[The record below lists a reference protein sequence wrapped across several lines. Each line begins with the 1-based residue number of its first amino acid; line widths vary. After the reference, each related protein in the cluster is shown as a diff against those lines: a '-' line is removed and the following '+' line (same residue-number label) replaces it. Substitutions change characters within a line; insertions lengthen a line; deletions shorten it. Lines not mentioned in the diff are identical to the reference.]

1 MSTVTFSV
9 ARNDIK
15 NVVDEN
21 GDLSQVAVNVPS
33 FEYNANG
40 TYKGMLVEST
50 SQNEIRNSEGG
61 GSTNGVIGSGG
72 VLPTNWGTASLNGIG
87 VEVIGTGTEK
97 GIEYVDLKFS
107 GTATA
112 TASFNVRFEGGSQTS
127 AAQND
132 IWSGS
137 VYMKYTDQTANPDLI
152 RLGIVAFDAGLGV
165 VSVDYETVSVTST
178 LTRYKNEN
186 VELTDATTASV
197 NTLVY
202 FTITNTQAYDF
213 TVRFGLPQLEEHPC
227 ATSVIKTTSAAV
239 ERLLDNI
246 KNTSATTY
254 VGQTSGTIYAEV
266 QIDQTETPAS
276 YILQASDATDDAN
289 WRILLGNFNPNFNW
303 QLRYGSGNTIAFTSA
318 ASTGNHKLALVYT
331 DGDVR
336 AYLDGTQVGS
346 SSTSWGDFTS
356 NQLDTI
362 YIGQAH
368 FATAGQ
374 FDNWIRAFAFYKR
387 ALTDNE
393 AKILTQ

>member
-72 VLPTNWGTASLNGIG
+72 VLPTNWGTAALNGIG

-152 RLGIVAFDAGLGV
+152 RLAIVAFNAGLGV
-165 VSVDYETVSVTST
+165 ASVDYETVSVTST
-178 LTRYKNEN
+178 LTRYKNE
-186 VELTDATTASV
+186 L
-197 NTLVY
+197 
-202 FTITNTQAYDF
+202 
-213 TVRFGLPQLEEHPC
+213 
-227 ATSVIKTTSAAV
+227 KM
-239 ERLLDNI
+239 
-246 KNTSATTY
+246 K
-254 VGQTSGTIYAEV
+254 AEK
-266 QIDQTETPAS
+266 S
-276 YILQASDATDDAN
+276 
-289 WRILLGNFNPNFNW
+289 LG
-303 QLRYGSGNTIAFTSA
+303 GEVS
-318 ASTGNHKLALVYT
+318 
-331 DGDVR
+331 
-336 AYLDGTQVGS
+336 
-346 SSTSWGDFTS
+346 
-356 NQLDTI
+356 
-362 YIGQAH
+362 
-368 FATAGQ
+368 
-374 FDNWIRAFAFYKR
+374 
-387 ALTDNE
+387 
-393 AKILTQ
+393 

>member
-50 SQNEIRNSEGG
+50 SENEIRNSEGG

-72 VLPTNWGTASLNGIG
+72 VLPTNWATAALNGIG

-97 GIEYVDLKFS
+97 GIEYVDIKFS

-112 TASFNVRFEGGSQTS
+112 SASFSLRFEGGTQIT
-127 AAQND
+127 AAQNE

-137 VYMKYTDQTANPDLI
+137 VYMKYTDQTANPDLV
-152 RLGIVAFDAGLGV
+152 RLGITAFD
-165 VSVDYETVSVTST
+165 SVPAQVQSDTETLTLTST
-178 LTRYKNEN
+178 LTRFKNEN
-186 VELTDATTASV
+186 VELTDATTATVNQSV
-197 NTLVY
+197 F

-213 TVRFGLPQLEEHPC
+213 TVRFGLPQLEESPC
-227 ATSVIKTTSAAV
+227 VTSVIKTTSAAV
-239 ERLLDNI
+239 ERLRDDI

-266 QIDQTETPAS
+266 QVDQLETTGG
-276 YILQASDATDDAN
+276 YILQAHDATDASN
-289 WRILLGNFNPNFNW
+289 WRLILGNFNPNFNW

-318 ASTGNHKLALVYT
+318 SSTGNHKLALVYT

-362 YIGQAH
+362 HVGASS
-368 FATAGQ
+368 FGGSE
-374 FDNWIRAFAFYKR
+374 FNNWVRAFAFYKR
-387 ALTDNE
+387 ALSDNE